1 VALAKRRLY
10 SPLRLREGSHVKLP
24 NADSA
29 IIEPAKL
36 RDYLLS
42 PEHPWGRYKAHF
54 FESLGYSQNDWRQ
67 LEADLRRQHLPLD
80 TRPGQPSPFG
90 QKFEILAS
98 IRGPLGKIA
107 MVLSVWI
114 VRNGESVPRFVTAT
128 PG

>member
-1 VALAKRRLY
+1 M
-10 SPLRLREGSHVKLP
+10 KLP

-29 IIEPAKL
+29 IIDTAKV

-42 PEHPWGRYKAHF
+42 PEHPWGRYKAYF
-54 FESLGYSQNDWRQ
+54 FHSLGYSQNDWRQ
-67 LEADLRRQHLPLD
+67 FENDLRSQHLPLD
-80 TRPGQPSPFG
+80 TRAGQLSPFG

-98 IRGPLGKIA
+98 MRGPSGKIA

-114 VRNGESVPRFVTAT
+114 IRNGESVPRFVTAM